1 MIKILH
7 TADWHL
13 GKKLDSFSR
22 LEEQILVMNEIVEIA
37 DQQQVDL
44 VLIAG
49 DLFDNFNPSVE
60 AVELFYKT
68 LKRFSNNGKRPVI
81 AISGNHDSPSL
92 IDAPDP
98 LARECGI
105 ILIGYPNA
113 KIQEFELN
121 DFKISKSVEGM
132 IELKLNS
139 FDFPIRIIHT
149 PYANEIRLK
158 QYFGE
163 NKEEALNEVLATNWK
178 NIANEYCDENGVNLL
193 MAHLYMN
200 QKGAEILEEPEGEK
214 PIKIGNADMI
224 FSEAI
229 PPQIQ
234 YTALGHLHGFKNIGT
249 EIKPVVYSSS
259 PLCYSFSEAGQTKY
273 VSIIEAEPNQTI
285 SYHKVELKNI
295 LLNDIKKEYPFVFEL
310 AIYFTKRT
318 EEIFN
323 CAISEN
329 EIGFIAMHLGI
340 GLESQKLSN
349 RYKAIL
355 IHPYD
360 NKVKDQLI
368 TFLTTKFS
376 SQIELVNSISYIDE
390 IKINEE
396 NPDIILSTTQL
407 NVDFTY
413 ILISPF
419 GLTKDEIKIINYL
432 NELNIIKLQKDN
444 HMILKDFFSRDLFY
458 MDMEFDNSE
467 DIIRFL
473 SDKLLEQGIVSNNFY
488 KSVLDRESISPTS
501 FEQFIAVP
509 HPIVFDSFSSKGAV
523 CILKRPIQ
531 WGEYQVKIVILF
543 AIKNE
548 DRKKLKDYYSLIG
561 QAIIEENSLRRLLA
575 AKSYSQFLDVFSA

>member
-22 LEEQILVMNEIVEIA
+22 LEEQILVMNEIIEIA

-68 LKRFSNNGKRPVI
+68 LKRLSNNGKRPVV

-139 FDFPIRIIHT
+139 FDYPIRIIHT

-163 NKEEALNEVLATNWK
+163 NKEDALNEVLATNWK
-178 NIANEYCDENGVNLL
+178 NIADEYCDENGVNLL

-249 EIKPVVYSSS
+249 EEKPVVYSSS

-273 VSIIEAEPNQTI
+273 VSVIEAEPNKTI
-285 SYHKVELKNI
+285 SYHKIELKHGKPLIRKTFDDINLAVEWLNENQNALVEL
-295 LLNDIKKEYPFVFEL
+295 
-310 AIYFTKRT
+310 T
-318 EEIFN
+318 
-323 CAISEN
+323 
-329 EIGFIAMHLGI
+329 
-340 GLESQKLSN
+340 LESDSFLKADERKLIYQSHDG
-349 RYKAIL
+349 IIHL
-355 IHPYD
+355 IP
-360 NKVKDQLI
+360 KVKNQEIETVEYKFADQ
-368 TFLTTKFS
+368 TKDMK
-376 SQIELVNSISYIDE
+376 ELFADYFKSKNGNQEPNDE
-390 IKINEE
+390 IK
-396 NPDIILSTTQL
+396 
-407 NVDFTY
+407 
-413 ILISPF
+413 
-419 GLTKDEIKIINYL
+419 
-432 NELNIIKLQKDN
+432 
-444 HMILKDFFSRDLFY
+444 DLFN
-458 MDMEFDNSE
+458 EILNS
-467 DIIRFL
+467 
-473 SDKLLEQGIVSNNFY
+473 
-488 KSVLDRESISPTS
+488 
-501 FEQFIAVP
+501 
-509 HPIVFDSFSSKGAV
+509 
-523 CILKRPIQ
+523 
-531 WGEYQVKIVILF
+531 
-543 AIKNE
+543 
-548 DRKKLKDYYSLIG
+548 
-561 QAIIEENSLRRLLA
+561 
-575 AKSYSQFLDVFSA
+575 

>member
-22 LEEQILVMNEIVEIA
+22 LEEQILVMNEIIEIA

-68 LKRFSNNGKRPVI
+68 LKRLSNNGKRPVV

-121 DFKISKSVEGM
+121 DFKILKSVEGM

-139 FDFPIRIIHT
+139 FDYPIRIIHT

-163 NKEEALNEVLATNWK
+163 NKEDALNEVLATNWK
-178 NIANEYCDENGVNLL
+178 NIADEYCDENGVNLL
-193 MAHLYMN
+193 IAHLYMN

-249 EIKPVVYSSS
+249 EEKPVVYSSS

-273 VSIIEAEPNQTI
+273 VSVIEAEPNKTI
-285 SYHKVELKNI
+285 SYHKIELKHGKPLIRKTFDDINLAVEWLNENQNALVELI
-295 LLNDIKKEYPFVFEL
+295 
-310 AIYFTKRT
+310 
-318 EEIFN
+318 
-323 CAISEN
+323 
-329 EIGFIAMHLGI
+329 
-340 GLESQKLSN
+340 LESDSFLKADERKLIYQSHDG
-349 RYKAIL
+349 IIHL
-355 IHPYD
+355 IP
-360 NKVKDQLI
+360 KVKNQEVEMVEYMFADQ
-368 TFLTTKFS
+368 TKDMK
-376 SQIELVNSISYIDE
+376 ELFADYFKSKNGNQEPNDE
-390 IKINEE
+390 IK
-396 NPDIILSTTQL
+396 
-407 NVDFTY
+407 
-413 ILISPF
+413 
-419 GLTKDEIKIINYL
+419 
-432 NELNIIKLQKDN
+432 
-444 HMILKDFFSRDLFY
+444 DLFN
-458 MDMEFDNSE
+458 EILNS
-467 DIIRFL
+467 
-473 SDKLLEQGIVSNNFY
+473 
-488 KSVLDRESISPTS
+488 
-501 FEQFIAVP
+501 
-509 HPIVFDSFSSKGAV
+509 
-523 CILKRPIQ
+523 
-531 WGEYQVKIVILF
+531 
-543 AIKNE
+543 
-548 DRKKLKDYYSLIG
+548 
-561 QAIIEENSLRRLLA
+561 
-575 AKSYSQFLDVFSA
+575 